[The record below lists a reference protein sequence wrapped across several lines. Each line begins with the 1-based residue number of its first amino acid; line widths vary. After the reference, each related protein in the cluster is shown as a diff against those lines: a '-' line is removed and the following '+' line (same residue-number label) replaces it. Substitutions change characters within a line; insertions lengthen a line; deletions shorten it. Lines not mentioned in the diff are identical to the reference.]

1 MEIKGKPLWKH
12 VHDKLCKFISVPPP
26 PRILFVVGVDTE
38 GGITRSQS
46 VINGLTYLKEKGKA
60 YERVIILEAAR
71 PLITLEQ
78 IQKIIKDEHKSTT
91 YALPLTSTV
100 VKRDGSYLN
109 RNELYKLSTPV
120 AFDLTYL

>member
-1 MEIKGKPLWKH
+1 MSDVCAIVLAGGQGTRFGGKKQFLEIKGKPLWKH
-12 VHDKLCKFISVPPP
+12 VHDKLCKFISDEDIV
-26 PRILFVVGVDTE
+26 VVGVDTE

-91 YALPLTSTV
+91 YALP
-100 VKRDGSYLN
+100 
-109 RNELYKLSTPV
+109 
-120 AFDLTYL
+120 DLC